1 MLRIGLRAAF
11 LTSGSALALIAG
23 MAGSAHAACTVNPAT
38 PYSNSSSIECVTF
51 QDGANHVG
59 DVVNASTG
67 VISPIGFGAIG
78 ERTGISLFLPGTTI
92 TANIIN
98 NGTITSATVN
108 SSNGIGVSAGLF
120 PGSSV
125 TGSVINNNQ
134 ITVTG
139 VGMYIGGS
147 VSGDVVNNKNINSG
161 FSAIEVTGT
170 NAFTTPVTIG
180 GSVINNGTITFTG
193 DNANAHG
200 ITLIAINN
208 NVAVNGDVSNAGS
221 ITITGKTAVVVGG
234 VTVGGTVSNSGTI
247 TATGTSVNSGF
258 FSVGMGVFGSS
269 VHAVENTNT
278 ITADVA
284 GIWLGGTSS
293 VTTDVTNGQN
303 GIINVTK
310 GVGILVSNVSPT
322 LLTTGATTISGK
334 VFSQGTITAK
344 TGIQVVGSTIT
355 GGISNTGNIT
365 GATAAIDLTA
375 EAGATTINQQAGTIT
390 GNILLSTLADTVNVT
405 GGAINGN
412 IVGQG
417 SSNTVNF
424 TLGAG
429 NTFTYANSI
438 TGVNAVNVNS
448 GTVQLNGTIGANALT
463 IASPGTL
470 IVGAGGAIAGNIT
483 DNGVFGVNRTDNF
496 TYGGVI
502 SGSGVFQQLGSG
514 TTTLSGASTYTGAT
528 NINAGTLQA
537 GAAGAFA
544 SGSAFTVGAG
554 ATLAL
559 NNFNQTI
566 GSLAGAGNVTLG
578 SATLMAGGD
587 NTSTTFSGV
596 MSGTGGLTKAG
607 SGAFA
612 LTGNNTYTGTTT
624 ISGGTLQL
632 GNGGTT
638 GTILGNVVDNGMLAI
653 NHSDSFTFANTISGS
668 GGLAQNGSGTTILTG
683 TDTYSGATVGQR
695 RHAGGE
701 RLDRELG
708 DDGELGRGAVGHRHG
723 RRAHGQE
730 RRHVCAGADRHSG
743 HDDGRGQPR
752 VPVGRDVHRAGDAV
766 GGVERERH
774 GVGEGHARRHRR
786 CAVRVRQ
793 LHDQELY
800 DRVGGGRARRH
811 VRYAGD
817 RRSAGGFCG
826 ESQLHRD
833 RRDPQPDGGAGRAH
847 WAIRARHQWALAES
861 AERRQRAQQFLQ
873 QRRRAAARLR
883 ERVRLD
889 RRKPRQC
896 ADAA

>member
-514 TTTLSGASTYTGAT
+514 TTTLSGVNTYTGAT
-528 NINAGTLQA
+528 SVNAGMLQA

-544 SGSAFTVGAG
+544 SGSAFTVASG

-559 NNFNQTI
+559 NSFSQTI
-566 GSLAGAGNVTLG
+566 GSLAGGGNVTLD
-578 SATLMAGGD
+578 SATLTAGGN
-587 NTSTTFSGV
+587 NTSTMFSGV
-596 MSGTGGLTKAG
+596 ASGSGGLTKAG
-607 SGAFA
+607 TGTTI
-612 LTGNNTYTGTTT
+612 LTGANTYTGTTT
-624 ISGGTLQL
+624 IIGGTLQL
-632 GNGGTT
+632 GNGGTSGST
-638 GTILGNVVDNGMLAI
+638 GAGNVVDNGTLAI
-653 NHSDSFTFANTISGS
+653 NHSDSFTFANTISGT
-668 GGLAQNGSGTTILTG
+668 GGFAQNGSGTTILTG

-708 DDGELGRGAVGHRHG
+708 DDGELGAVLSGIGTVGALTVKSGG
-723 RRAHGQE
+723 TFAPGPIGAPGTMTI
-730 RRHVCAGADRHSG
+730 AGNLAFQSG
-743 HDDGRGQPR
+743 AMYIVQVTPSAASSANVTASGTATL
-752 VPVGRDVHRAGDAV
+752 AGTVDALFASGSYMTKNYTILSAA
-766 GGVERERH
+766 GG
-774 GVGEGHARRHRR
+774 
-786 CAVRVRQ
+786 
-793 LHDQELY
+793 
-800 DRVGGGRARRH
+800 RVGTFDTLATVGLP
-811 VRYAGD
+811 AGFAAI
-817 RRSAGGFCG
+817 S
-826 ESQLHRD
+826 ELHRD
-833 RRDPQPDGGAGRAH
+833 RRDPQSEGGARQRSFG
-847 WAIRARHQWALAES
+847 ARH
-861 AERRQRAQQFLQ
+861 RRPQRTTS
-873 QRRRAAARLR
+873 RTSPTGSTISSTTAARCR
-883 ERVRLD
+883 
-889 RRKPRQC
+889 PASSAC
-896 ADAA
+896 SA